1 MVAAALGSLA
11 SYLGCT
17 AAGRAVAGRVAAGM
31 VVAGRVAAGRVVAG
45 RMGTAR
51 SLESGASLAVTSK
64 DAEASTEAWA
74 LAAHY
79 YKSAAGLVSSH
90 SIT

>member
-1 MVAAALGSLA
+1 M
-11 SYLGCT
+11 
-17 AAGRAVAGRVAAGM
+17 AGRAT
-31 VVAGRVAAGRVVAG
+31 AGRVAAGRVVAG
-45 RMGTAR
+45 RGVADKAGTAR
-51 SLESGASLAVTSK
+51 SLESGASSLAVTFK

-79 YKSAAGLVSSH
+79 YKSAAGLVSSQ